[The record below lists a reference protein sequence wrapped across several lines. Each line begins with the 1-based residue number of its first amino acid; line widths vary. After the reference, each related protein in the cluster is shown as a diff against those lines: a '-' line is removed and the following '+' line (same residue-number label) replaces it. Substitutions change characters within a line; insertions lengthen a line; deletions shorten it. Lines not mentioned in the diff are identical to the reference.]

1 MTNMT
6 KANLCDFRRQ
16 TISRIVRHAAIRSD
30 IGQSFIELAL
40 VLPIFVLLLVGAG
53 EFGRLA
59 YYGIE
64 VSNAARAGVAYGAQN
79 HITAS
84 DNIGMQLAATNDG
97 SNVVG
102 LAATCP
108 GSSVNGLCAVATQSC
123 TCSNGTAITC
133 ANAGTTCIS
142 PARILEFV
150 QVNTTALVDPLIYL
164 PGLPRSYT
172 LNGQAVMRV
181 EQ

>member
-1 MTNMT
+1 MT
-6 KANLCDFRRQ
+6 KANFYHRSER
-16 TISRIVRHAAIRSD
+16 TISMIVRRMAIRGD
-30 IGQSFIELAL
+30 AGQSFVELAL
-40 VLPIFVLLLVGAG
+40 VLPIFVLLLVGAA

-59 YYGIE
+59 YFGIE

-84 DNIGMQLAATNDG
+84 DNAGMQLAATNDG
-97 SNVVG
+97 ANVVG
-102 LAATCP
+102 LAASCSGT
-108 GSSVNGLCAVATQSC
+108 SVNGLCATSSHFCSC
-123 TCSNGTAITC
+123 SGAGTSTCSTGDCTGSGN
-133 ANAGTTCIS
+133 
-142 PARILEFV
+142 RILEFV
-150 QVNTTALVDPLIYL
+150 QVNTTAVVDPLIYL

>member
-1 MTNMT
+1 MKNMTNVS
-6 KANLCDFRRQ
+6 ANVCSELRNMIARC
-16 TISRIVRHAAIRSD
+16 TAIRSNL
-30 IGQSFIELAL
+30 GQSFVELAL
-40 VLPIFVLLLVGAG
+40 VLPIFVLLLVGAA

-59 YYGIE
+59 YFGIE

-84 DNIGMQLAATNDG
+84 DNPGMQLAATNDG

-102 LAATCP
+102 LAASCSGT
-108 GSSVNGLCAVATQSC
+108 SVNGLCATSSHFCSC
-123 TCSNGTAITC
+123 SGAGTSTCSAGDCTGTG
-133 ANAGTTCIS
+133 N
-142 PARILEFV
+142 RILEFV
-150 QVNTTALVDPLIYL
+150 QVNTTAVVDPLIYL

>member
-1 MTNMT
+1 MKNMT
-6 KANLCDFRRQ
+6 STDSHDFRQQ
-16 TISRIVRHAAIRSD
+16 TIDRIVRNARLGSD

-97 SNVVG
+97 SDVVG
-102 LAATCP
+102 LAAACSGT
-108 GSSVNGLCAVATQSC
+108 SVNGLCATSSQSC
-123 TCSNGTAITC
+123 TCSDGTAITC

-142 PARILEFV
+142 PAHIVEFV

-164 PGLPRSYT
+164 PGLPRSYA
-172 LNGQAVMRV
+172 LNGQAIMRV

>member
-1 MTNMT
+1 MKNMTNT
-6 KANLCDFRRQ
+6 NHHGFRQQ
-16 TISRIVRHAAIRSD
+16 TISRIVRRAGISSD
-30 IGQSFIELAL
+30 IGQSFVELAL
-40 VLPIFVLLLVGAG
+40 VLPIFVLLLVGAA

-59 YYGIE
+59 YFGIE

-84 DNIGMQLAATNDG
+84 DNPGMQLAATNDG
-97 SNVVG
+97 SNVIG
-102 LAATCP
+102 LAASCGGT
-108 GSSVNGLCAVATQSC
+108 SVNGLCATSSHFCSC
-123 TCSNGTAITC
+123 SGAGTSTCSSGDCTGTG
-133 ANAGTTCIS
+133 N
-142 PARILEFV
+142 RILEFV
-150 QVNTTALVDPLIYL
+150 QVNTTAVVDPLIYL